1 MVMVEYKNPIDVA
14 VFKIFGIFDV
24 FRNNARLGFIEE
36 QIQIVLLFLSLYK
49 DGLYQLKDFTSS

>member
-1 MVMVEYKNPIDVA
+1 MVMVEYKNPVDVA

-24 FRNNARLGFIEE
+24 FRNNNRMGFIEE

-49 DGLYQLKDFTSS
+49 DGLINTRMFTSS